1 MGRRFRKLWIGLLSG
16 TAVLAACNVFSPPPC
31 YYGPPPV
38 DPGSNDSIMKT
49 DRNSRREMLRQRIQA
64 INDILEERSNSEIYG
79 SPEMMEEYAR
89 ENRRLKAEAD
99 SLELE
104 LKNLEKEQ

>member
-1 MGRRFRKLWIGLLSG
+1 MGRKFRKLWIGLLSG

-31 YYGPPPV
+31 YYGPPPI
-38 DPGSNDSIMKT
+38 DPSSNDTVMNANQH
-49 DRNSRREMLRQRIQA
+49 DRRETLRQRIQA

-89 ENRRLKAEAD
+89 ENMRLKAEAD
-99 SLELE
+99 SLERE
-104 LKNLEKEQ
+104 LKLLEKE

>member
-38 DPGSNDSIMKT
+38 DPSSNDTVMNVNQN
-49 DRNSRREMLRQRIQA
+49 DRRETLRQRIQA
-64 INDILEERSNSEIYG
+64 IHDILEERSNSEIYG

-89 ENRRLKAEAD
+89 ENIRLEAEAD
-99 SLELE
+99 SLERE
-104 LKNLEKEQ
+104 LKLLEKE